1 MGKFAVQQFLLL
13 ALPLLHLAAPPAS
26 AAAIDALRSAA
37 AAAGHSLDAWCMAY
51 SCPGQSYACAVN
63 SDCRACLT
71 CLHSCGGSGDTCSA
85 ACLYRCRAEQ
95 LLTDFLTCAVTEHN
109 CVELSPP
116 AVADGVKDRD
126 EDQDECRPEQL
137 QAWGPPATLAE
148 ADGLWL
154 AVRGGHPFHD
164 CHPCRGELL
173 EAESGQTTGGF
184 LFEGSPVKL
193 QRRVVAAWPENGTL
207 LLGLTKVGQAVTE
220 AWRLSW
226 PSEEARGQ
234 RLMLSYCGSAAGAWR
249 YRGRLELGRRA
260 AGLGAGQRLS
270 PSGGGFACSVRL
282 EGDDCRQLWGRP
294 AEHDADEL

>member
-13 ALPLLHLAAPPAS
+13 ALPLLHLAAPPAN

-116 AVADGVKDRD
+116 AAADGVKDWD

-137 QAWGPPATLAE
+137 QAWGPQP
-148 ADGLWL
+148 LWPKPM
-154 AVRGGHPFHD
+154 ACG
-164 CHPCRGELL
+164 
-173 EAESGQTTGGF
+173 
-184 LFEGSPVKL
+184 
-193 QRRVVAAWPENGTL
+193 
-207 LLGLTKVGQAVTE
+207 
-220 AWRLSW
+220 W
-226 PSEEARGQ
+226 PS
-234 RLMLSYCGSAAGAWR
+234 AAATR
-249 YRGRLELGRRA
+249 STTVIRA
-260 AGLGAGQRLS
+260 AASCWR
-270 PSGGGFACSVRL
+270 P
-282 EGDDCRQLWGRP
+282 RP
-294 AEHDADEL
+294 ARPPAASYSKARQ

>member
-13 ALPLLHLAAPPAS
+13 ALPLLHLAAPPAN

-109 CVELSPP
+109 CVELS
-116 AVADGVKDRD
+116 
-126 EDQDECRPEQL
+126 L
-137 QAWGPPATLAE
+137 GPPATLAE

-173 EAESGQTTGGF
+173 EAEAGQTTGGF

-249 YRGRLELGRRA
+249 YRGRLELRRRA

-282 EGDDCRQLWGRP
+282 EGDDCRQLWRRP